1 MTDQDYRLISE
12 RHAGSLIMSGT
23 HGCEAGCE
31 GGRKLE
37 GLRRRR
43 SDMTRRW
50 ESDSLE
56 PVGTRDHARGPMDA
70 PVTLVKYGDYE
81 CPYCGEAHPVLKELL
96 ERVGEQV
103 RFVFRLFPLDTV
115 HPRARRAAQA
125 AEAAA
130 SQGRFWEMHD
140 LLYERQD
147 ELSEEDLLRYA
158 AELGLDL
165 RRFEVDLTN
174 DHHAWRIEE
183 DRLGGDRAGVR
194 GTPTLFVN
202 GVRYTGTLDLEGLL
216 AAVEEA
222 TSSSSASLGEGG
234 GMTERIG
241 PLAHLLDEI
250 CSERRG
256 VNNRTLRWVVNLA
269 VEIAREGREGRK
281 IGTLFVV
288 GDSEAVLEHS
298 RPMILDP
305 LYGHPQESKRI
316 EDSDLRETLKELAQ
330 LDGAF
335 VVSDEGVV
343 ISAARYIDAAS
354 DHLELPLGLG
364 SRHVAAASVSS
375 RTEAVSVA
383 VSESSTVRMFDDG
396 ELVAEIVPELWI
408 LGEYGSYLDG
418 SSMGR

>member
-1 MTDQDYRLISE
+1 
-12 RHAGSLIMSGT
+12 
-23 HGCEAGCE
+23 
-31 GGRKLE
+31 
-37 GLRRRR
+37 
-43 SDMTRRW
+43 MTRRW
-50 ESDSLE
+50 ESGSLE
-56 PVGTRDHARGPMDA
+56 PVGTRDHARGPKDA
-70 PVTLVKYGDYE
+70 PVTLLKYGDYE
-81 CPYCGEAHPVLKELL
+81 CPYCGEAHPVLKELQ

-103 RFVFRLFPLDTV
+103 RFVFRHFPLDST

-147 ELSEEDLLRYA
+147 ELSEEDLMRYA

-165 RRFEVDLTN
+165 RRFEEDLTN

-183 DRLGGDRAGVR
+183 DRLGGTRAGVG

-202 GVRYTGTLDLEGLL
+202 GVRYAGPMDFDGLL

-222 TSSSSASLGEGG
+222 ASSPSASLSEGSV
-234 GMTERIG
+234 TERIG
-241 PLAHLLDEI
+241 PLAHLLDEV

-256 VNNRTLRWVVNLA
+256 VNNRTLRRVVNLA

-288 GDSEAVLEHS
+288 GDSEAVLKHS

-305 LYGHPQESKRI
+305 LYGHPHESKRI
-316 EDSDLRETLKELAQ
+316 DDPDMRETLKELAQ

-335 VVSDEGVV
+335 VVSDEGMVL
-343 ISAARYIDAAS
+343 SATRYIDAVS
-354 DHLELPLGLG
+354 NHLELPLGLG

-375 RTEAVSVA
+375 HTDAVSVA

-396 ELVAEIVPELWI
+396 ELVAEIVPELWL
-408 LGEYGSYLDG
+408 LGGYGSYPDG
-418 SSMGR
+418 SRMGR